1 MATPAETV
9 ERTFKPIQ
17 QFVRGW
23 MLTAETEAYGR
34 ELGLRNLDQFW
45 IVGRA
50 GVLGSCPTDV
60 AAGALAF
67 HGPDKV
73 AEAWGNLP
81 AGLDHATVA
90 RHYHSRCVAWG
101 DEVVGDFDAYDMNR
115 LDELGRRIVDAAP
128 NNVGP
133 LFVGWRIMPIPDGHG
148 ARVALTLHVIRELR
162 AAAHSCA
169 IVVHG
174 LTPVEA
180 ILASTNAPLRTGPG
194 HAEFM
199 GFTGPFRDPEEVRAQ
214 RLAAEA
220 TTATI
225 MSGFYAVLSDGELD
239 EFADLVESTRSSI
252 DM

>member
-9 ERTFKPIQ
+9 DRTFKPIQ

-23 MLTAETEAYGR
+23 MLTGETDAYGR
-34 ELGLRNLDQFW
+34 RLGLRDLDQFW

-50 GVLGSCPTDV
+50 GVLGSCPTEV

-67 HGPDKV
+67 HGHEKV
-73 AEAWGNLP
+73 AEAWENLP
-81 AGLDHATVA
+81 IGLDHAGVA
-90 RHYHSRCVAWG
+90 QHYHARCVAWG
-101 DEVVGDFDAYDMNR
+101 DEVVGDFDAHDMNR
-115 LDELGRRIVDAAP
+115 LDELGRRIIDAAP

-133 LFVGWRIMPIPDGHG
+133 LFIGWRAMPIPEGHG

-169 IVVHG
+169 LVTHG

-180 ILASTNAPLRTGPG
+180 ILASTNAPPRTGPDY
-194 HAEFM
+194 AEFM
-199 GFTGPFRDPEEVRAQ
+199 GFSGPFRDPGEVRDQ
-214 RLAAEA
+214 RLAAE
-220 TTATI
+220 TTTEAI
-225 MSGFYAVLSDGELD
+225 MAGFYGVLSNGELD
-239 EFADLVESTRSSI
+239 EFGELVESTRNAI